1 MKQGDEGYTIITK
14 RKYPAKKLLELM
26 QSNFKEKYE
35 IISMGKDYSR
45 GDYYWQGE
53 GQQTIYVQGVDDYI
67 NLVVPLGKDI
77 IIIQVKQEN
86 VRVKG
91 KLTLADAAVGA
102 ATGAVAVAKVA
113 TGEIL
118 NATINAAGNEIKA
131 VTGIVGGAV
140 GGIVNTVGAIG
151 RIVKYASEKE
161 KREAL
166 KKKREALEGNW
177 AVLDELA
184 KDIEKLVEVKTG
196 GCYIATCVYG
206 SYNCPEVWTLRRYRD
221 TTLSASW
228 LGRLII
234 RIYYTVSPKI
244 VEFFGNKKWFNRLCK
259 PFLNRFVRKLQ
270 KKGIDSSPYSD

>member
-1 MKQGDEGYTIITK
+1 MKQSLNGYLIVTR
-14 RKYPAKKLLELM
+14 RKYPAQELLELI
-26 QSNFKEKYE
+26 QSNLKEKCE
-35 IISMGKDYSR
+35 IIFTGKDYSQ
-45 GDYYWQGE
+45 DDYWQGN

-67 NLVVPLGKDI
+67 NLVVPQGKTIYI
-77 IIIQVKQEN
+77 IHVKEKN

-91 KLTLADAAVGA
+91 KVTLAGVAAG
-102 ATGAVAVAKVA
+102 VANLAKGV

-131 VTGIVGGAV
+131 VTGLVGGAV
-140 GGIVNTVGAIG
+140 GGIVNTVGAVG
-151 RIVKYASEKE
+151 RIARFSSD
-161 KREAL
+161 

-221 TTLSASW
+221 TTLSVSW
-228 LGRLII
+228 LGRHVI

-244 VEFFGNKKWFNRLCK
+244 VYFFGNKKWFNRLCK
-259 PFLNRFVRKLQ
+259 PFLNRFVWELQ